1 MLERAM
7 LIAMRYGL
15 RRDDDLAIA
24 FDCISSTAARA
35 CGFTGYGLHVDAR
48 ADLVLVD
55 ADTLAHAVVA
65 RPPRK
70 LVVSNGRVVTRNGA
84 HANH

>member
-1 MLERAM
+1 
-7 LIAMRYGL
+7 
-15 RRDDDLAIA
+15 
-24 FDCISSTAARA
+24 
-35 CGFTGYGLHVDAR
+35 
-48 ADLVLVD
+48 VLVD